1 MLEARLRDV
10 PFFSSL
16 TDKELALVAQQTDRR
31 DVPAGEVLAKEGD
44 PGHELLIVE
53 SGTAE
58 VTRDGERVAEL
69 GPGDAVGEGA
79 LIAEERRGAT
89 VTAISP
95 MEVVVMSRDH
105 LRAVERMLPEVHAQI
120 VKAIEDGSARRAW

>member
-10 PFFSSL
+10 PFLSSL

-31 DVPAGEVLAKEGD
+31 EVPAGEILAREGD
-44 PGHELLIVE
+44 TGDELLIVE

-58 VTRDGERVAEL
+58 VTRDGERIAEL

-79 LIAEERRGAT
+79 LVADERRTAT

-95 MEVVVMSRDH
+95 MELVVMSRDH

-120 VKAIEDGSARRAW
+120 VKAIEDSRARRD